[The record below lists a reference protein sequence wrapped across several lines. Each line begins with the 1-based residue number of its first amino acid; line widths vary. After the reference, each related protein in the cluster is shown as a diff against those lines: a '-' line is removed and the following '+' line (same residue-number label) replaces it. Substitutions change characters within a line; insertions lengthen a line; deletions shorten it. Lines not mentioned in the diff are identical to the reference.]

1 MGNDFFTELGKT
13 FTKTAKELEK
23 KTDSFLEQQKIRN
36 KISSET
42 RMIDKIYQ
50 DMGMVI
56 YQKYISG
63 EVLSEDMAAL
73 CDDITERKTAVAA
86 YYEELARLKG
96 EKICPSCGANIQGD
110 ACYCPKCGEHIEEP
124 QQEPGY
130 ARETGDAQDAE
141 FKECEEMMDEGETG
155 DAPKPQEP
163 LEGETDNTEN

>member
-50 DMGMVI
+50 DMGMVM

-63 EVLSEDMAAL
+63 EALSEDMAAL

-96 EKICPSCGANIQGD
+96 EKICPACGSNIQGD
-110 ACYCPKCGEHIEEP
+110 ACYCPKCGEHIEESR
-124 QQEPGY
+124 QDPGY
-130 ARETGDAQDAE
+130 AREAEDAQDAE
-141 FKECEEMMDEGETG
+141 FKECEDIMKEAET
-155 DAPKPQEP
+155 DSESQSEESLKE
-163 LEGETDNTEN
+163 ETDNTQG